1 VLNTDQLVTKALEV
15 ANASAFSDL
24 RFLPP
29 LESLIE
35 GLNTEAALNE
45 IGRQFHA
52 ARLIDLLANR
62 LRLEQWIERYP
73 EILEEEILSPIVV
86 IGLPRTGTTMLHRS
100 IAADDQLLAPLW
112 YEVRQPSPLNDDFE
126 QEDDRIPIAQAEVAA
141 MLEASPEL
149 AAIHPMDP
157 VAADEEIMLLEHAF
171 MSTVPECY
179 GFMPKYGDN
188 LYNQDQSAGYNYLY
202 LQLQFLQWQKRRKGL
217 TGKRWLLKTPHHLHY
232 PEHLFARFP
241 DAVVIQTH
249 RHPLEVIPSYGSM
262 MSALASPFTDKLDP
276 VAMAQHWANK
286 WQVGLAKTR
295 EFRDNGHDHH
305 YLDLWFQD
313 SVSDPEATIRRIYE
327 FTGQTLTEGALTEMA
342 RWRDMNARENRPEH
356 HYQLADYGF
365 TAAGIQDQFGEY
377 ISRHAAR

>member
-1 VLNTDQLVTKALEV
+1 MLSTDQLLTKALEV

-24 RFLPP
+24 SFLSP
-29 LESLIE
+29 LESLVE

-45 IGRQFHA
+45 MGRQFHA

-100 IAADDQLLAPLW
+100 IAADHQLLAPLW
-112 YEVRQPSPLNDDFE
+112 YEVRQPSPLNDDF
-126 QEDDRIPIAQAEVAA
+126 QRDDDRIPIAQAEVAA

-179 GFMPKYGDN
+179 GFMPNYGES
-188 LYNQDQSAGYNYLY
+188 LYEQDQSAAYDYLY
-202 LQLQFLQWQKRRKGL
+202 TQLQFLQWQKRRKGL

-232 PEHLFARFP
+232 PEHLFKRFP

-262 MSALASPFTDKLDP
+262 MSALASPFTDNLDP

-286 WQVGLAKTR
+286 WQAGLAKTR
-295 EFRDNGHDHH
+295 EFRDSGHDHR
-305 YLDLWFQD
+305 YLDLWFKD
-313 SVSDPEATIRRIYE
+313 SVSDPEATIRQIYK
-327 FTGQTLTEGALTEMA
+327 FTGQTLTDGALTEME
-342 RWRDMNARENRPEH
+342 RWREMNARENRPEH
-356 HYQLADYGF
+356 HYRLADYGF
-365 TAAGIQDQFGEY
+365 TTSGIEDQFGEY
-377 ISRHAAR
+377 ISRHAQE